1 LITVDQNLR
10 HQQNLQTAGFAVMVL
25 IAATNRLIDL
35 VPLMPSAPVALGS
48 ISPGDVV
55 EVTA

>member
-1 LITVDQNLR
+1 
-10 HQQNLQTAGFAVMVL
+10 ML

-35 VPLMPSAPVALGS
+35 VPLMPSARVALGS
-48 ISPGDVV
+48 IGPGDVV